1 MATLRDDT
9 STASAPSSGA
19 AAGGTFGTL
28 LDVNWLGLWTLYRK
42 EVQRFVKVITQTVLA
57 PMITTLIFL
66 TVFTIALDRG
76 GRTIGGLP
84 FIEFLAPGLVMMSVI
99 QNAFANS
106 SSSLMIAKIQGNIV
120 DYLMPPL
127 NHWELVFG
135 IVMGAVTRGIVV
147 GLAVWLV
154 MVPTAGAGVL
164 HPFLALFYL
173 VAASMALGLIGFVTA
188 LWAEKFDQLAA
199 VTNFLVTP
207 LSFLSGT
214 FYAVDQLP
222 DAFWWVAHLNP
233 FFYMIDGLRFALT
246 GYTDGTLWIGAAVIV
261 TVVAGLW
268 WLTLH
273 LVRRGWK
280 LRP

>member
-1 MATLRDDT
+1 VATVREHGSDVAGEPA
-9 STASAPSSGA
+9 ASASR
-19 AAGGTFGTL
+19 TFGTPF
-28 LDVNWLGLWTLYRK
+28 DVNWLGLWTLYKK
-42 EVQRFVKVITQTVLA
+42 EVQRFLKVITQTVLA

-84 FIEFLAPGLVMMSVI
+84 FIEFLAPGLVMMAVI

-127 NHWELVFG
+127 ANWELVFG
-135 IVMGAVTRGIVV
+135 VVMGAVTRGLVV

-154 MVPTAGAGVL
+154 MVPVAGASVPNPL
-164 HPFLALFYL
+164 LAVFYL
-173 VAASMALGLIGFVTA
+173 LAASTALGLIGVLTA

-233 FFYMIDGLRFALT
+233 FFYMIDGLRFSLT
-246 GYTDGTLWIGAAVIV
+246 GYTDGTLWIGAVVIV
-261 TVVAGLW
+261 GVVVGLW
-268 WLTLH
+268 WFTLH
-273 LVRRGWK
+273 LVRRGYK

>member
-1 MATLRDDT
+1 MATVREHGSDVAGEPA
-9 STASAPSSGA
+9 ASASR
-19 AAGGTFGTL
+19 TFGTPF
-28 LDVNWLGLWTLYRK
+28 DVNWLGLWTLYKK
-42 EVQRFVKVITQTVLA
+42 EVQRFMKVITQTVLA

-84 FIEFLAPGLVMMSVI
+84 FIEFLAPGLVMMAVI

-127 NHWELVFG
+127 ANWELVFG
-135 IVMGAVTRGIVV
+135 VVMGAVTRGLVV

-154 MVPTAGAGVL
+154 MVPVAGASVPNPL
-164 HPFLALFYL
+164 LAIFHLL
-173 VAASMALGLIGFVTA
+173 AASTALGLIGVLTA

-233 FFYMIDGLRFALT
+233 FFYMIDGLRFSLT
-246 GYTDGTLWIGAAVIV
+246 GYTDGTLWIGAVVIV
-261 TVVAGLW
+261 GVVVGLW
-268 WLTLH
+268 WFTLH
-273 LVRRGWK
+273 LVRRGYK

>member
-1 MATLRDDT
+1 VATVREHGSDVAGEPA
-9 STASAPSSGA
+9 ASASR
-19 AAGGTFGTL
+19 TFGTPF
-28 LDVNWLGLWTLYRK
+28 DVNWLGLWTLYKK
-42 EVQRFVKVITQTVLA
+42 EVQRFLKVITQTVLA

-84 FIEFLAPGLVMMSVI
+84 FIEFLAPGLVMMAVI

-127 NHWELVFG
+127 ANWELVFG
-135 IVMGAVTRGIVV
+135 VVMGAVTRGLVV

-154 MVPTAGAGVL
+154 MVPVAGASVPNPL
-164 HPFLALFYL
+164 LAVFYL
-173 VAASMALGLIGFVTA
+173 LAASTALGLIGVLTA

-246 GYTDGTLWIGAAVIV
+246 GYTDGTLWIGAVVIV
-261 TVVAGLW
+261 GVVVGLW
-268 WLTLH
+268 WFTLH
-273 LVRRGWK
+273 LVRRGYK

>member
-1 MATLRDDT
+1 VATLREHGSDV
-9 STASAPSSGA
+9 APAGDA
-19 AAGGTFGTL
+19 AQGGTFGTP
-28 LDVNWLGLWTLYRK
+28 LDVNWLGLWTLYKK

-84 FIEFLAPGLVMMSVI
+84 FIEFLAPGLVMMAVI

-127 NHWELVFG
+127 SPWELVFG
-135 IVMGAVTRGIVV
+135 VVMGAVTRGLVV

-154 MVPTAGAGVL
+154 MVPVAGAGVP
-164 HPFLALFYL
+164 HPLLALFHL
-173 VAASMALGLIGFVTA
+173 LAASLALGLIGFITA

-214 FYAVDQLP
+214 FYAVEQLP

-261 TVVAGLW
+261 TAVAGLW

>member
-1 MATLRDDT
+1 MATVREHGSDVAGEPA
-9 STASAPSSGA
+9 ASASR
-19 AAGGTFGTL
+19 TFGTPF
-28 LDVNWLGLWTLYRK
+28 DVNWLGLWTLYKK

-84 FIEFLAPGLVMMSVI
+84 FIEFLAPGLVMMAVI

-127 NHWELVFG
+127 ANWELVFG
-135 IVMGAVTRGIVV
+135 VVMGAVTRGLVV

-154 MVPTAGAGVL
+154 MVPVAGASVPNPL
-164 HPFLALFYL
+164 LAIFHLL
-173 VAASMALGLIGFVTA
+173 AASTALGLIGVLTA

-233 FFYMIDGLRFALT
+233 FFYMIDGLRFSLT
-246 GYTDGTLWIGAAVIV
+246 GYTDGTLWIGAVVIV
-261 TVVAGLW
+261 GVVVGLW
-268 WLTLH
+268 WFTLH
-273 LVRRGWK
+273 LVRRGYK

>member
-1 MATLRDDT
+1 MATLEHDT
-9 STASAPSSGA
+9 GDLTANGETH
-19 AAGGTFGTL
+19 AGGTFGTPF
-28 LDVNWLGLWTLYRK
+28 DVNWLGLWTLYKK
-42 EVQRFVKVITQTVLA
+42 EVQRFLKVITQTVLA

-84 FIEFLAPGLVMMSVI
+84 FIEFLAPGLVMMAVI

-127 NHWELVFG
+127 ANWELVFG
-135 IVMGAVTRGIVV
+135 VVMGAVTRGLVV

-154 MVPTAGAGVL
+154 MVPVAGASVPNPL
-164 HPFLALFYL
+164 LAVFYL
-173 VAASMALGLIGFVTA
+173 LAASTALGLIGVLTA

-233 FFYMIDGLRFALT
+233 FFYMIDGLRFSLT
-246 GYTDGTLWIGAAVIV
+246 GYTDGTLWIGAVVIV
-261 TVVAGLW
+261 GVVVGLW
-268 WLTLH
+268 WFTLH
-273 LVRRGWK
+273 LVRRGYK

>member
-1 MATLRDDT
+1 MATLRDHR
-9 STASAPSSGA
+9 PSVEA
-19 AAGGTFGTL
+19 ERPAGTFGTPF
-28 LDVNWLGLWTLYRK
+28 DVNWLGLWTLYKK

-84 FIEFLAPGLVMMSVI
+84 FIEFLAPGLVMMAVI

-127 NHWELVFG
+127 SAWELVFG
-135 IVMGAVTRGIVV
+135 VVMGAVTRGLVV
-147 GLAVWLV
+147 GLAVWVV
-154 MVPTAGAGVL
+154 MIPVAGATIL
-164 HPFLALFYL
+164 HPLLALFHL
-173 VAASMALGLIGFVTA
+173 LAASLALGLIGFITA

-222 DAFWWVAHLNP
+222 EAFWWVAHLNP
-233 FFYMIDGLRFALT
+233 FFYMIDGLRFSLT
-246 GYTDGTLWIGAAVIV
+246 GYTDGTLWIGAAVI
-261 TVVAGLW
+261 TAAVAALW

-273 LVRRGWK
+273 LVRTGWK

>member
-1 MATLRDDT
+1 VATLREHGSDL
-9 STASAPSSGA
+9 APETPA
-19 AAGGTFGTL
+19 ARGGTFGTP
-28 LDVNWLGLWTLYRK
+28 LDVNWLGLWTLYKK
-42 EVQRFVKVITQTVLA
+42 EVQRFVKVITQTVVA

-127 NHWELVFG
+127 NHWELVMG
-135 IVMGAVTRGIVV
+135 VVMGAVTRGLVV

-154 MVPTAGAGVL
+154 MVPVAGAGVL
-164 HPFLALFYL
+164 NPLLALFYL
-173 VAASMALGLIGFVTA
+173 LAASMALGLIGFVTA

-233 FFYMIDGLRFALT
+233 FFYMIDGLRFAIT

-261 TVVAGLW
+261 AAVAALW
-268 WLTLH
+268 WFTLH
-273 LVRRGWK
+273 LVRRGYK
-280 LRP
+280 IRP

>member
-1 MATLRDDT
+1 LATLNDSRRDAA
-9 STASAPSSGA
+9 ASARAPTGH
-19 AAGGTFGTL
+19 TFGTP
-28 LDVNWLGLWTLYRK
+28 LDVNWLGLWTLYKK
-42 EVQRFVKVITQTVLA
+42 EVQRFVKVITQTVVA
-57 PMITTLIFL
+57 PMLTTLIFL
-66 TVFTIALDRG
+66 TVFTIALDRD

-84 FIEFLAPGLVMMSVI
+84 FIEFLAPGLIMMSVI
-99 QNAFANS
+99 QNAFSNS

-127 NHWELVFG
+127 AHWELVCG
-135 IVMGAVTRGIVV
+135 VVAGAVTRGIVV
-147 GLAVWLV
+147 GAAVWLV
-154 MVPTAGAGVL
+154 MIPVAGASIPHPALMVFYVL
-164 HPFLALFYL
+164 T
-173 VAASMALGLIGFVTA
+173 ASLALGLIGFITA

-261 TVVAGLW
+261 ALNAALW

-273 LVRRGWK
+273 LVRSGWK

>member
-1 MATLRDDT
+1 VATLDEHGSDLARARD
-9 STASAPSSGA
+9 A
-19 AAGGTFGTL
+19 ARGGTFGTPF
-28 LDVNWLGLWTLYRK
+28 DVNWLGLWTLYQK
-42 EVQRFVKVITQTVLA
+42 EVQRFFKVITQTVLA

-127 NHWELVFG
+127 APWELVCG
-135 IVMGAVTRGIVV
+135 VVMGAVTRGLVV
-147 GLAVWLV
+147 GLAVWVV
-154 MVPTAGAGVL
+154 MIPAAGATVL
-164 HPFLALFYL
+164 NPFLALFHL
-173 VAASMALGLIGFVTA
+173 LAASTALGLIGFVTA

-246 GYTDGTLWIGAAVIV
+246 GYTDGTLWIGAAVILGA
-261 TVVAGLW
+261 VAGLW
-268 WLTLH
+268 WFTLH
-273 LVRRGWK
+273 LVRRGYK

>member
-1 MATLRDDT
+1 LATLRDHP
-9 STASAPSSGA
+9 SPVASKPRQG
-19 AAGGTFGTL
+19 AGGTFGTPF
-28 LDVNWLGLWTLYRK
+28 DVNWLGLWTLYKK

-76 GRTIGGLP
+76 DRTIGGLP

-127 NHWELVFG
+127 NHWELVCG
-135 IVMGAVTRGIVV
+135 VVMGAVTRGLVV

-154 MVPTAGAGVL
+154 MIPAAGATVL
-164 HPFLALFYL
+164 NPFLALFYL
-173 VAASMALGLIGFVTA
+173 LAASMALGLIGFVTA

-214 FYAVDQLP
+214 FYAVEQLP

-261 TVVAGLW
+261 AVVAGLW
-268 WLTLH
+268 WFTLH

>member
-1 MATLRDDT
+1 MATLREHGSDL
-9 STASAPSSGA
+9 APETPA
-19 AAGGTFGTL
+19 ARGGTFGTP
-28 LDVNWLGLWTLYRK
+28 LDVNWLGLWTLYKK
-42 EVQRFVKVITQTVLA
+42 EVQRFVKVITQTVVA

-127 NHWELVFG
+127 NHWELVMG
-135 IVMGAVTRGIVV
+135 VVMGAVTRGLVV

-154 MVPTAGAGVL
+154 MVPVAGAGVL
-164 HPFLALFYL
+164 NPLLALFYL
-173 VAASMALGLIGFVTA
+173 LAASMALGLIGFVTA

-233 FFYMIDGLRFALT
+233 FFYMIDGLRFAIT

-261 TVVAGLW
+261 AAVAALW
-268 WLTLH
+268 WFTLH
-273 LVRRGWK
+273 LVRRGYK
-280 LRP
+280 IRP